1 MKKNYKYFFCYNLYR
16 NQFKARP
23 VNKQILRKAD
33 TLKKVNKKEV
43 TVPLN
48 FNFASDNLPAKAKKE
63 DGGASYVFKAQQIP
77 KGMLEGVTVSKDM
90 N

>member
-1 MKKNYKYFFCYNLYR
+1 M
-16 NQFKARP
+16 
-23 VNKQILRKAD
+23 
-33 TLKKVNKKEV
+33 
-43 TVPLN
+43 TVPLK

-77 KGMLEGVTVSKDM
+77 QGMLKGVTVSKDM